1 MRSRIIRG
9 LIGFGAVG
17 LCLTGTAFGQNR
29 EKAWELYPYVG
40 YVRYGAPNLGDTTF
54 VKKNVP
60 TGFDTTDIITSTIDD
75 NFSFGFRFAYNWTKH
90 QEVEFGFGGNSTKAQ
105 VFLTETIVDN
115 TLPLVPD
122 TTTYHAEDLS
132 VDFLVGQANYTYNFF
147 PTRRDRLVLYVSAGM
162 GVVNTSIFGNTADP
176 LLTPVLDEL
185 IGDEVDLMYNYGGG
199 VRLFG
204 GRRTGA
210 RLEVRQFKYSA
221 DRGDQDY
228 LEVTL
233 GLSIVVGGA

>member
-9 LIGFGAVG
+9 LLGLGIAG
-17 LCLTGTAFGQNR
+17 LCLTGTALAQNR

-40 YVRYGAPNLGDTTF
+40 YVRYGVPNLGDSTT
-54 VKKNVP
+54 VKTDVP
-60 TGFDTTDIITSTIDD
+60 PGFNTTDVVTSTIDD

-105 VFLTETIVDN
+105 VLLTETMKD
-115 TLPLVPD
+115 TLPPITMPLP
-122 TTTYHAEDLS
+122 TTHEEELS
-132 VDFLVGQANYTYNFF
+132 VDFLVGQVNYTYNFF
-147 PTRRDRLVLYVSAGM
+147 PTRRDRLVLYVSAGA
-162 GVVNTSIFGNTADP
+162 GVVNTSVFGQTADP
-176 LLTPVLDEL
+176 ALTAIFDEL
-185 IGDEVDLMYNYGGG
+185 VGDEVDMMYNYGGG

-204 GRRTGA
+204 GRRTGV

-221 DRGDQDY
+221 ARGDQDY

-233 GLSIVVGGA
+233 GISIVVGGA